1 MLLILKVQDV
11 QLLFSFEFFLILARP
26 TGIWTSAWTFKKKNN
41 PRLGPIL
48 TEANKTFATTL
59 VQWQALKENFLNIRP
74 QLLKFSPKVESVG
87 RSNFLD
93 YLHTEIHIPKIVEAS
108 LK

>member
-1 MLLILKVQDV
+1 MD
-11 QLLFSFEFFLILARP
+11 
-26 TGIWTSAWTFKKKNN
+26 FKKKNN
-41 PRLGPIL
+41 PRLGPIIL
-48 TEANKTFATTL
+48 IEANKTFAMTL
-59 VQWQALKENFLNIRP
+59 VQWQAPKENFLNIQP
-74 QLLKFSPKVESVG
+74 QLLKFSPKVESVE